1 MRIGTGYDAH
11 RLKSGR
17 KLILGGVEIEFEKGL
32 DGHSDADVLSH
43 AIADAMLGAISLGD
57 IGMWFPDTD
66 NKYKDISSLIILS
79 EVSNLIDKN
88 GYEVENIDSI
98 LVLQNPKVAPYI
110 DEMRENISKVLE
122 IDKNKISIKA
132 TSTEGMGFEG
142 KGEGISAYAVV
153 LLKEE

>member
-153 LLKEE
+153 LLEEK

>member
-66 NKYKDISSLIILS
+66 NKYKDISSLIILR

-88 GYEVENIDSI
+88 GYEVENVDSI
-98 LVLQNPKVAPYI
+98 LVLQKPKVAPYI
-110 DEMRENISKVLE
+110 DKMRENISRTLG
-122 IDKNKISIKA
+122 IDKNRVSVKA

-153 LLKEE
+153 LLKEK

>member
-88 GYEVENIDSI
+88 RYEVENIDSI

-153 LLKEE
+153 LLKEK

>member
-153 LLKEE
+153 LLKEK